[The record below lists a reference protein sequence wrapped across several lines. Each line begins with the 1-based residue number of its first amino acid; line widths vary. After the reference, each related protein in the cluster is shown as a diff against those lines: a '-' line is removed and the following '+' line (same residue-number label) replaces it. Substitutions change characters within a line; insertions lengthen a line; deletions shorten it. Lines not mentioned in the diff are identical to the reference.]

1 VTFSDEEIWDDYEE
15 QTEVIPDLEL
25 LREVMLDEE
34 LVELIELEQTDPY
47 ELARQLEQ
55 EELNED
61 D

>member
-15 QTEVIPDLEL
+15 QTGVLPDLEL